1 MIIEMN
7 FSNFYTAHEAVDCP
21 SLATI
26 NLRHVL
32 HSVGSIKYIIPQN
45 TQTKVYSWET
55 NNKK

>member
-45 TQTKVYSWET
+45 TQTKVYS
-55 NNKK
+55 